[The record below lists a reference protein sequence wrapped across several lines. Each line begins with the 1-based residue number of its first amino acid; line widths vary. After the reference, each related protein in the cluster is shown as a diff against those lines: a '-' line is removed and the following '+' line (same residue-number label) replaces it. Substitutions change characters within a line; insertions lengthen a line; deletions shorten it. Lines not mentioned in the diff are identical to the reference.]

1 MCIGVFGEFSA
12 FISRGLGNTEEFE
25 LQVVMIVCHKVLVD
39 ILHESV
45 TSCAVGRS
53 IEHRIAVVVCIDAVG
68 NDIRGIDV
76 TCVIHDELVAVGI
89 IRVILVQFESSINTV
104 VVQTRHEHLNEAVTV
119 KISESYLVIKVFA
132 VGRDKP
138 APFV

>member
-1 MCIGVFGEFSA
+1 
-12 FISRGLGNTEEFE
+12 
-25 LQVVMIVCHKVLVD
+25 MIVRHEVLVD
-39 ILHESV
+39 ILHESES
-45 TSCAVGRS
+45 SCAVSRS
-53 IEHRIAVVVCIDAVG
+53 IEHRITVVVCIDAG
-68 NDIRGIDV
+68 CNDIRGIDV

-89 IRVILVQFESSINTV
+89 FRVILVQFESSINTV

-119 KISESYLVIKVFA
+119 KISESDLVIKILA